1 MIKILIYNQY
11 FLLDISGVDPLRL
24 SALNQHGSAL
34 DALPQT
40 PAAFNT
46 TFVCFLFSWISIQSL
61 INNKFSSERDVI
73 AGVPQGSI
81 DGPLLFN
88 LFVNDL
94 IFL

>member
-1 MIKILIYNQY
+1 MIEILIYNQY
-11 FLLDISGVDPLRL
+11 FLLDISGVDHLRL
-24 SALNQHGSAL
+24 SALNQHGSPL

-40 PAAFNT
+40 PVAFNT
-46 TFVCFLFSWISIQSL
+46 AFFCFLFSWIIIQTL

-81 DGPLLFN
+81 DGALLFN
-88 LFVNDL
+88 LFINDL

>member
-1 MIKILIYNQY
+1 MNENMTKAKVMLIDGVMMELEINNRTGMIKILIYNQY

-46 TFVCFLFSWISIQSL
+46 TFVCFLFS
-61 INNKFSSERDVI
+61 
-73 AGVPQGSI
+73 
-81 DGPLLFN
+81 
-88 LFVNDL
+88 
-94 IFL
+94 